1 MTSLVVALDGRLR
14 GGDDALISRDR
25 THSDAHP
32 RSAIIRVA
40 PPLPPLRLEAP
51 MSRSSRRSTRA
62 PALLLAL
69 AAAISAPVQAASAA
83 VAPPASVVVAV
94 PLLNLRAAP
103 RLSAPVLRRLP
114 RGTVLR
120 LRFYHVSWA
129 AVTAPDDTIGY
140 VDRYA
145 VHPLAAAPAP
155 VALATVT
162 PARAPSR
169 RVSLTVATATA
180 NLRATPD
187 LAAPILATLPRQT
200 PLTLLGV
207 DRTGTWARVATHAG
221 RVGWCKASD

>member
-1 MTSLVVALDGRLR
+1 
-14 GGDDALISRDR
+14 
-25 THSDAHP
+25 
-32 RSAIIRVA
+32 
-40 PPLPPLRLEAP
+40 

-69 AAAISAPVQAASAA
+69 AAAISAPVPAASAA

-145 VHPLAAAPAP
+145 VRSLAPAP
-155 VALATVT
+155 VPVVRARGAPAHT
-162 PARAPSR
+162 PPR
-169 RVSLTVATATA
+169 RVSLT
-180 NLRATPD
+180 
-187 LAAPILATLPRQT
+187 APILTTLLRRT

-207 DRTGTWARVATHAG
+207 DRTGTWARVVTRGAGWAGSRAT
-221 RVGWCKASD
+221 